1 MLFVFRINPIT
12 GRYEEP
18 KSNPL
23 EGMSDEQKE
32 HEAMELVKHIDKLQ
46 RLVVDETRE
55 MVS

>member
-46 RLVVDETRE
+46 RLVVDETRG